1 MKNFENQIEEL
12 EKEIKS
18 LKEEQQT
25 LVNAIQK
32 NMEQLSS
39 LSSSQ
44 MKFIWRIN
52 ALQQKVEE
60 TKGLLATKKIF

>member
-12 EKEIKS
+12 EKELES

-32 NMEQLSS
+32 NMEH
-39 LSSSQ
+39 Q
-44 MKFIWRIN
+44 MYLEHIKNNMYKRI
-52 ALQQKVEE
+52 
-60 TKGLLATKKIF
+60 G